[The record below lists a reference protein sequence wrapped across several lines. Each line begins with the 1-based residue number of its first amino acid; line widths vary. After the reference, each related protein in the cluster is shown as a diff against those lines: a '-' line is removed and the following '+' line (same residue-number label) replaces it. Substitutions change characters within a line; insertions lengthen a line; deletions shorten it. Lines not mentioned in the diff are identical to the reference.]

1 MKKLVATLSL
11 VLTLVAACT
20 KEKPITQGEVREKI
34 HYPHTVT
41 RKVDCHFN
49 CEHESPERCVFIVR
63 EADASGH
70 DTGRQGEVE
79 VPCDRAWELTQVGQ
93 WWSKNGDPRPTSSAT
108 KG

>member
-1 MKKLVATLSL
+1 MKRKIFPCMLAVAL
-11 VLTLVAACT
+11 VLTACG
-20 KEKPITQGEVREKI
+20 EKPIMQGEVREKI

-49 CEHESPERCVFIVR
+49 CEHESPERCTFIIR

-79 VPCDRAWELTQVGQ
+79 VPCDRAWELTQPGQ
-93 WWSKNGDPRPTSSAT
+93 WWSKNGDPRPTSSVT